1 MELHNNNLLICL
13 FVTDVLSAYALHHL
27 TLSDLLMMIAL

>member
-13 FVTDVLSAYALHHL
+13 FVTDVLSAYALHHF
-27 TLSDLLMMIAL
+27 ALHNLHRR